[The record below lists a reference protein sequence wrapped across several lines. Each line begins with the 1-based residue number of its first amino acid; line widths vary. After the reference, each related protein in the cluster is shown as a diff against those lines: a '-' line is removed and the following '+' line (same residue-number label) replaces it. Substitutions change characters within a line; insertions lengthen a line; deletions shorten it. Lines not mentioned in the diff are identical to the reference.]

1 MARFVAVYVSLL
13 CAITISARS
22 DTITVINTNDSGPGS
37 LRQAIFNANNGDTID
52 FDPALKGQT
61 ITLTSGELAIDT
73 NITITGL
80 GANLLAVSRVQ
91 NASPFRVFHV
101 LPARTAVIQ
110 ALTISNGLAQPGF
123 GGGILNEGSATVVN
137 CDVSGN
143 SATASGGGI
152 FSGFSSER
160 ATTLIIE
167 SSTLNGN
174 FAGDYGGAIA
184 NFSFGTVTILNS
196 TLSDNTAEF
205 AGGGIVNFCGN
216 QDASVALSSSTL
228 SGNACPFNG
237 GGISNARAGSGR
249 AIVEIGNTI
258 LKAGASGQNIDSS
271 NASVTSHG
279 YNISSD
285 DGSGFLI
292 GPGDQIDTDPLLGP
306 LQDNG
311 GPTLTHL
318 LLPGSPAINAGNPGF
333 TPPPFFDQRG
343 PGFDRV
349 VNGRIDIGSIEVHLQ
364 GPVVTNTNDSGP
376 GSLRDAL
383 VNAQNGDTITFN
395 IPMGKAKTRREGAIT
410 TITLTSGELVINKN
424 ITISGPG
431 ANLLAVSR
439 ATEGAPFRIFHVTP
453 DHTVTIE
460 GLAISN
466 GLISNGFGGGILN
479 DQSTLTI
486 NSCVL
491 SENFAM
497 GPQGLGGGIFSNGSG
512 AGGSASLTITGTTLS
527 GNTASNGGAIFN
539 DGASGMAGL
548 IISNSTLSGSSQN
561 GIFSDG
567 TATIAITNSTVNENA
582 AANISILAGM
592 LDIGNTLLKAGASG
606 VNLNIGKPATVTSRG
621 YNLSSDDAGG
631 FLTGTGDQINTD
643 PLLGPLQDNGGPT
656 FTHELLAGSPAIDTG
671 DPAFTPPPSNDQRG
685 PGFARVVDGRLDK
698 GSFEVQGATATPT
711 PTSTPS
717 PTLTPTATATPI
729 TTPTA
734 TPTPTATATV
744 TPTSTATATPRSTPT
759 PRTNLTPH
767 PRPTPPPRP

>member
-1 MARFVAVYVSLL
+1 MTRLAISLGLL
-13 CAITISARS
+13 CAIGMSAHGAV
-22 DTITVINTNDSGPGS
+22 ITVTNTNDGGLGS
-37 LRQAIFNANNGDTID
+37 LRQALADANNGDTID

-61 ITLTSGELAIDT
+61 ISLTSGELAIDT
-73 NITITGL
+73 NITITGP

-101 LPARTAVIQ
+101 LPARAAVIQ
-110 ALTISNGLAQPGF
+110 GLTISNGVAQPGF

-137 CDVSGN
+137 CAVSGN
-143 SATASGGGI
+143 SATASGGGV
-152 FSGFSSER
+152 FSGYSSETP
-160 ATTLIIE
+160 TTLIIE
-167 SSTLNGN
+167 SSTLNDN

-184 NFSFGTVTILNS
+184 NSLFGTVSILNS
-196 TLSDNTAEF
+196 TISGNTAEF
-205 AGGGIVNFCGN
+205 AGGGIVNIAAN
-216 QDASVALSSSTL
+216 QDASVAVSSSTL

-237 GGISNARAGSGR
+237 GGISNARGGSGH
-249 AIVEIGNTI
+249 AIIAIGNTI

-271 NASVTSHG
+271 NATVTSHG

-292 GPGDQIDTDPLLGP
+292 GPGDQINTDPLLGP

-349 VNGRIDIGSIEVHLQ
+349 VNGRIDIGAIEVHLQ
-364 GPVVTNTNDSGP
+364 GPVVTNANDSGP
-376 GSLRDAL
+376 GSWRAAL

-395 IPMGKAKTRREGAIT
+395 IPVGKTKGRGAGVIT

-486 NSCVL
+486 NSCAL
-491 SENFAM
+491 SENSAM

-512 AGGSASLTITGTTLS
+512 AGGSASLTITDATL
-527 GNTASNGGAIFN
+527 
-539 DGASGMAGL
+539 
-548 IISNSTLSGSSQN
+548 
-561 GIFSDG
+561 
-567 TATIAITNSTVNENA
+567 
-582 AANISILAGM
+582 
-592 LDIGNTLLKAGASG
+592 
-606 VNLNIGKPATVTSRG
+606 
-621 YNLSSDDAGG
+621 
-631 FLTGTGDQINTD
+631 
-643 PLLGPLQDNGGPT
+643 
-656 FTHELLAGSPAIDTG
+656 
-671 DPAFTPPPSNDQRG
+671 
-685 PGFARVVDGRLDK
+685 
-698 GSFEVQGATATPT
+698 
-711 PTSTPS
+711 
-717 PTLTPTATATPI
+717 
-729 TTPTA
+729 
-734 TPTPTATATV
+734 
-744 TPTSTATATPRSTPT
+744 
-759 PRTNLTPH
+759 
-767 PRPTPPPRP
+767 